1 MYKDSR
7 INPLSTFHCQYLKA
21 ICISLKALLKTL
33 KPKPKTFSKKELF
46 EINVF
51 ICYYMTTRNT
61 RCLMLAFEGKW
72 KKQ

>member
-21 ICISLKALLKTL
+21 ICVSSKALLKTP
-33 KPKPKTFSKKELF
+33 KPKPKHFSKKELF

-51 ICYYMTTRNT
+51 ICYYIRQQGT
-61 RCLMLAFEGKW
+61 LGV
-72 KKQ
+72 